1 MEMNRIR
8 TEIWVQALL
17 RRAEVE
23 GAMGGVVRKGDVDA
37 GAVLLRVSRLDGTA
51 NFYVPA
57 RDMDGQQIWIQP
69 LGTDPVE
76 DSRLNAY
83 CDRRLEDDPD
93 IWVVEIEDR
102 KGRHFLTEPVEA

>member
-23 GAMGGVVRKGDVDA
+23 GAMGGVARKGDVDA
-37 GAVLLRVSRLDGTA
+37 GAVLLRVSRLDGTS

-69 LGTDPVE
+69 LGTDPVV

-83 CDRRLEDDPD
+83 CERRLEDDPD
-93 IWVVEIEDR
+93 LWVVEIEDR